1 LRDAFVGDLSDYLKY
16 ALLRELAAG
25 GVSLGVAWYLNDGP
39 HGANGPGGGKR
50 LEYLAAA
57 HWRRLDAPLHASLE
71 RLVGRGDRSIAAVE
85 RLRFWPRE
93 TTFHREPVPANALRG
108 AWAAA
113 MAHRLRD
120 CGLVFLDPDNGVGA
134 PSRRHATLG
143 EVRGFLR
150 PGRAV
155 LLIKFPARVAFAQQ
169 VRGYHVE
176 LHGSCGAH
184 SVITLQASCTVGRGV
199 ARCWFTLLDGSEDA
213 ERRFRSF
220 AARLETIPGA
230 RAPIA
235 ASVRGARGQAEFLP
249 PIPTAPT
256 VPAGDTAPWR
266 GAGRKPRRR

>member
-1 LRDAFVGDLSDYLKY
+1 MRDAFVGDLSDYLKY

-25 GVSLGVAWYLNDGP
+25 GVSLGVAWYLNDEP

-57 HWRRLDAPLHASLE
+57 DWRGLDAPLHASLE
-71 RLVGRGDRSIAAVE
+71 RLVWGGNRSVAAVE
-85 RLRFWPRE
+85 GLGFWPVG
-93 TTFHREPVPANALRG
+93 TMFHREPVPGGALRG
-108 AWAAA
+108 GWAAA
-113 MAHRLRD
+113 MACRLSG
-120 CGLVFLDPDNGVGA
+120 CGLVFLDPDNGVGS
-134 PSRRHATLG
+134 PTRRHATLG
-143 EVRGFLR
+143 EVRSLLR

-155 LLIKFPARVAFAQQ
+155 LLIKFPARVPLAQQ
-169 VRGYHVE
+169 VRDYHRA
-176 LHGSCGAH
+176 LHRNCGAH

-199 ARCWFTLLDGSEDA
+199 ARCWFTLLGGGEDA

-235 ASVRGARGQAEFLP
+235 ASVRDARGQAEFLP
-249 PIPTAPT
+249 PIPTGPT